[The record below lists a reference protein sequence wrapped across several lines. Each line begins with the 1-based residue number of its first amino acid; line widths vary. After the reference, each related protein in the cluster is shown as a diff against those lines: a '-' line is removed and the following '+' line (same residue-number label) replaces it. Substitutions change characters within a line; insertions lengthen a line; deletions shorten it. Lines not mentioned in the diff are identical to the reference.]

1 MEVYINKP
9 VSIEVLEDVLTQCI
23 NPHKQF
29 FDETY
34 ALKQMMGEPEFLED
48 MLYKF
53 NELCEQ
59 YVQQLNKELNVQ
71 ELTLLSH
78 NIKGASA
85 VLGFEQLA
93 DVANQLE
100 AHLKNENQ
108 TINSELKI
116 QLISYLVQVQIFLKK
131 RINGC

>member
-1 MEVYINKP
+1 MISVGK
-9 VSIEVLEDVLTQCI
+9 
-23 NPHKQF
+23 
-29 FDETY
+29 
-34 ALKQMMGEPEFLED
+34 EFLEE

-53 NELCEQ
+53 TELCGQ
-59 YVQQLNKELNVQ
+59 YLQQLNKELNVQ

-116 QLISYLVQVQIFLKK
+116 QLISYLIQVQIFLKK